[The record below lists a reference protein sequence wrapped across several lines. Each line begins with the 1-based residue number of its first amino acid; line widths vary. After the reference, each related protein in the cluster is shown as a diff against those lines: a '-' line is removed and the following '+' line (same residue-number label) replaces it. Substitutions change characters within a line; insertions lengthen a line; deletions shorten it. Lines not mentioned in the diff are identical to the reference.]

1 MPKGKNAAALFE
13 VIGRGNSPDG
23 TPSVTRTPSWW
34 WKRPTSSAAP
44 GISNS
49 PAAPPLRIDHDRQM
63 VHFSLSTTN
72 SLVIAF
78 GILVLIGISFLFG
91 EHVGRKQAPM
101 TAITSE
107 DLLKSSPNPQ
117 VLQVPAGSSSPTD
130 HAEPPADDQTTQ
142 QPTDQ
147 TQPPQQAPASADRQ
161 SGLNYVIMQSYPP
174 DMRSLATEAQT
185 ALLLH
190 GVPCT
195 IEPAPPR
202 LHAGKN
208 WISVIGTTGFPAPSG
223 SEFREYVHHIEQA
236 NTELHGK
243 FIKLKPL
250 AYKWR

>member
-34 WKRPTSSAAP
+34 WKRPPSERAASASS
-44 GISNS
+44 S
-49 PAAPPLRIDHDRQM
+49 PAGPMLNIDHDHQM

-78 GILVLIGISFLFG
+78 GILVVVGISFLFG

-107 DLLKSSPNPQ
+107 DLLKSAPNPQ
-117 VLQVPAGSSSPTD
+117 VLQVPTGSSSPAD
-130 HAEPPADDQTTQ
+130 HAEPPTDDQPTQ

-147 TQPPQQAPASADRQ
+147 TQQPQQAPTSADRQ
-161 SGLNYVIMQSYPP
+161 VGSNYVIMQSYPP
-174 DMRSLATEAQT
+174 DMRSSATEAQT

-195 IEPAPPR
+195 IEDAPAR
-202 LHAGKN
+202 LRLGKG
-208 WISVIGTTGFPAPSG
+208 WISVIGTTGFTSISG
-223 SEFREYVHHIEQA
+223 SEFKTYVRHIDQA
-236 NTELHGK
+236 NAELHGK
-243 FIKLKPL
+243 FKKLRPL